1 MLGRAWE
8 PLLVKDAK
16 NQLSAHQLHKKEGSG
31 RSLHRA
37 QAETSLRVRL
47 PGALRVMSLPT
58 SVQGERSGLT
68 DRGMEMNTNK
78 KKWGQRKARILAAE
92 S

>member
-47 PGALRVMSLPT
+47 PGALRVMSLPHKCSGREKWT
-58 SVQGERSGLT
+58 HRQGYGNEYKQE
-68 DRGMEMNTNK
+68 EM
-78 KKWGQRKARILAAE
+78 GAFLAAE